1 MRKTDVRRL
10 SPSAQEALRYL
21 LVAYLKKGHTQREAA
36 EVFGFS
42 LIAVKRIWKRYK
54 EGGRRALACKRR
66 GVKGKKRINAVQ
78 AAETR
83 RLIKKNCR
91 TN

>member
-1 MRKTDVRRL
+1 MRKTDARRL
-10 SPSAQEALRYL
+10 SPSGQEALRYL
-21 LVAYLKKGHTQREAA
+21 LVEYLKKGHTQKEAA
-36 EVFGFS
+36 AVFGFS

-54 EGGRRALACKRR
+54 EGGSRALACKRR
-66 GVKGKKRINAVQ
+66 GVKGKKKVNGVQ

-83 RLIKKNCR
+83 KLIKKNCR

>member
-1 MRKTDVRRL
+1 MRKTDARSL

-21 LVAYLKKGHTQREAA
+21 LVKYLKKGHMQKEAA
-36 EVFGFS
+36 ETFGFS

-54 EGGRRALACKRR
+54 EGGRRALACKKR
-66 GVKGKKRINAVQ
+66 GVKGRKKINGRLAVE
-78 AAETR
+78 AR
-83 RLIKKNCR
+83 RLIKKNCL